1 MEPILVVL
9 LFSMLAAFAAPLGIL
24 PLRSRTAVSASW
36 LGWANAIAA
45 GFMLGAAYV
54 IAEIALVDH
63 PVRAAVGALLG
74 IGFVHLSHRVSGVG
88 DIDLNRLEDVD
99 PLYGYRI
106 LSVSGLHGAME
117 GLAIGLAM
125 LEGLP
130 FGVLVAL
137 AMAIHNIPEAAVL
150 GSVLRS
156 TGLGPARTA
165 GLAVAAN
172 IGQILLA
179 IVAFAIVPA
188 IPGLLPWAFG
198 FAVGGLTYLAISE
211 LLPEAYHRAG
221 PVSIALVTSVATG
234 FVVLLRGV
242 VR

>member
-1 MEPILVVL
+1 MQPILVVL
-9 LFSMLAAFAAPLGIL
+9 VFATLAAFTAPLGVL
-24 PLRSRTAVSASW
+24 PLRNRTAVPPAW
-36 LGWANAIAA
+36 LGWANALAA

-54 IAEIALVDH
+54 IAETALVDH
-63 PVRAAVGALLG
+63 PVRAAAGALLG
-74 IGFVHLSHRVSGVG
+74 IGYTHLSHRASGVG
-88 DIDLNRLEDVD
+88 DIDLNRLDEVD
-99 PLYGYRI
+99 PTYGYRI
-106 LSVSGLHGAME
+106 LFVSGLHGAME

-125 LEGLP
+125 LESLP
-130 FGVLVAL
+130 FGILVAL
-137 AMAIHNIPEAAVL
+137 AMAVHNVPEAAVL

-156 TGLGPARTA
+156 SGLGPVRTA

-172 IGQILLA
+172 IGQVLLA

-211 LLPEAYHRAG
+211 LLPEAYDRAG

-234 FVVLLRGV
+234 FVVLLRGI